1 MKQNKEL
8 FSHLNAISNASDQK
22 KADLIKSFKLK
33 FPQELQWL
41 EMIEEPSNQTISEQF
56 LPEIK
61 GYQVSKSIG
70 SGANG
75 TVYLATDSQNNAVAI
90 KTPNIWLNDDQI
102 ARFIHEGK
110 LLSRLVH
117 PNIAQVLDVG
127 EFSTPQGKMPYIVL
141 EYINGINIDQYC
153 KKHQLGA
160 ESIVKL
166 FKNVLAAIQFS
177 HQKRVIHRDIKPDN
191 IIVDSNG
198 VPKLLDFGI
207 ATLDAEATHAM
218 TQLTKTGEIVG
229 TLAYMSPEQIS
240 GSHDLDSRTDI
251 YSCGV
256 VLYELISGHLPFEVD
271 ARQFFSAVNKILHET
286 PKNITAF
293 NQQIDDSLAAVIH
306 HAIEKKPDSRFQTA
320 HDFLKDLTAWESG
333 DPIQS
338 QQLSK
343 WYWIKQAAKKNKALV
358 TGTALAFLGLVTGL
372 VFAVSF
378 ALKEK
383 EARTL
388 ADQKAESNRQV
399 IQFIN
404 DLFVNAD
411 PTESLGETI
420 TVKQVI
426 QGAQYSVNKDLA
438 NEPQVE
444 AQIRLVLGNVFDAI
458 EVYPSALAQYQKGL
472 ARLNNK
478 EELYFE
484 LATQR
489 IKTLAS
495 SSQYDQL
502 MQATSQLKSELSK
515 SQLTE
520 SEVNAFNNKIMFQEA
535 TFYINNSQIDKALS
549 LINQLKQQTDLD
561 LSQQFA
567 INKYRGY
574 IHRDVGEFDLA
585 EQLFRSELEKAKLSF
600 GELHPVTLDLIQE
613 LALTLRQKNQID
625 DALVLYDQLIL
636 GLEKNYGENSLS
648 ILLAKINKATAY
660 MYAGDFAKADEM
672 TADLL
677 PKMIKH
683 VGSMHQYTLALRN
696 IRGGALDN
704 VGKWDEALA
713 LYQESLDLFLQSEVK
728 DNFNI
733 INIPHNMA
741 VIYNKQKRINL
752 AHETYQTYRPKCE
765 SMLTLE
771 NPLCIIMAD
780 SHADILIQLGE
791 YQKAE
796 ELLAY
801 SNPALIEKY
810 GADHPRVAASNARLD
825 TLKTRRLTENSSNEI
840 R

>member
-1 MKQNKEL
+1 MTQNKEL
-8 FSHLNAISNASDQK
+8 FDHLNAISTASEEEKQP
-22 KADLIKSFKLK
+22 LIQAFKSKY
-33 FPQELQWL
+33 PDELHWL
-41 EMIEEPSNQTISEQF
+41 DMVDEQSGQFINDQF
-56 LPEIK
+56 LPEID

-75 TVYLATDSQNNAVAI
+75 TVYLATDSQRNSVAI
-90 KTPNIWLNDDQI
+90 KTPNIWLNDEQI
-102 ARFIHEGK
+102 TRFIHEGK
-110 LLSRLVH
+110 LLTRLNH

-127 EFSTPQGKMPYIVL
+127 EFTTPQGKMPFIVL

-153 KKHQLGA
+153 KEHALNA
-160 ESIVKL
+160 EQVVKL
-166 FKNVLAAIQFS
+166 FKKVLAAVQFS

-191 IIVDSNG
+191 IIVDPNG

-271 ARQFFSAVNKILHET
+271 ARQFFSAVNKILNET
-286 PKNITAF
+286 PRNITTF
-293 NQQIDDSLAAVIH
+293 HQQIDDSLAAVVH
-306 HAIEKKPDSRFQTA
+306 HAIEKKPENRFQTA
-320 HDFLKDLTAWESG
+320 HDFLKDLDAWQAG

-358 TGTALAFLGLVTGL
+358 TGTALAFLGLLTGL

-404 DLFVNAD
+404 DLFINAD

-426 QGAQYSVNKDLA
+426 QGAQYSVDKDLSD
-438 NEPQVE
+438 EPKVE

-472 ARLNNK
+472 SRLNNK
-478 EELYFE
+478 EELYFQ
-484 LATQR
+484 LATQE

-495 SSQYDQL
+495 NSQFEKL
-502 MQATSQLKSELSK
+502 MQATEQLKSDLLKSKLSNR
-515 SQLTE
+515 E
-520 SEVNAFNNKIMFQEA
+520 INAFNNKILFQEA
-535 TFYINNSQIDKALS
+535 TFYVNNSQTKKALS
-549 LINQLKQQTDLD
+549 LINELKQQTDLTVN
-561 LSQQFA
+561 QQFA
-567 INKYRGY
+567 VNKYRGF
-574 IHRDVGEFDLA
+574 IHRDLGEFDQA
-585 EQLFRSELEKAKLSF
+585 EELFRTELEQAKQVF
-600 GELHPVTLDLIQE
+600 GELHPITLDLIQE

-636 GLEKNYGENSLS
+636 GLEKSYGENSLS

-660 MYAGDFAKADEM
+660 MYAGEFAKADEM

-677 PKMIKH
+677 PKMIEH

-704 VGKWDEALA
+704 VGKWDDALA

-741 VIYNKQKRINL
+741 VIYNKQKRFDL

-765 SMLTLE
+765 AMLTLE

-780 SHADILIQLGE
+780 SHAEILIQLGE
-791 YQKAE
+791 YQKAR

-801 SNPALIEKY
+801 SNPALIKKY
-810 GADHPRVAASNARLD
+810 GADHPRVAASNVRLEL
-825 TLKTRRLTENSSNEI
+825 LKKLH
-840 R
+840 